1 MPVARAWSLD
11 AARRARLGFSGS
23 KTKLAFWKS
32 NVRARLLREAQQAKN
47 TRRQFTCL
55 QMGKQSAGT
64 TNAKGHSESFPCPF
78 AVCDSGDERDRPR
91 SDFRAE
97 ISD

>member
-32 NVRARLLREAQQAKN
+32 NVRASCRKRQQANK
-47 TRRQFTCL
+47 TRDGNLPAC
-55 QMGKQSAGT
+55 
-64 TNAKGHSESFPCPF
+64 KGANSRE
-78 AVCDSGDERDRPR
+78 
-91 SDFRAE
+91 
-97 ISD
+97 

>member
-32 NVRARLLREAQQAKN
+32 NVRARLLREAQVRNSQT
-47 TRRQFTCL
+47 TRDAAIYYLPANGQTVGRNDERE
-55 QMGKQSAGT
+55 GT
-64 TNAKGHSESFPCPF
+64 QESFPCPF
-78 AVCDSGDERDRPR
+78 AVCDSG
-91 SDFRAE
+91 
-97 ISD
+97 

>member
-32 NVRARLLREAQQAKN
+32 NVRASCAEAATSQQHA
-47 TRRQFTCL
+47 TAIYLPAFW
-55 QMGKQSAGT
+55 GKQSRIKAGT
-64 TNAKGHSESFPCPF
+64 TNAKGHGIFSVPF
-78 AVCDSGDERDRPR
+78 RGL
-91 SDFRAE
+91 
-97 ISD
+97 

>member
-23 KTKLAFWKS
+23 KTTLAFWKS
-32 NVRARLLREAQQAKN
+32 NVRARLLREAQVGKCATAKQHA
-47 TRRQFTCL
+47 TRQFTCL

-78 AVCDSGDERDRPR
+78 AVCDSG
-91 SDFRAE
+91 
-97 ISD
+97 

>member
-32 NVRARLLREAQQAKN
+32 NVRARLLREATSQT
-47 TRRQFTCL
+47 TRDAAIYLPANGQTVVR
-55 QMGKQSAGT
+55 
-64 TNAKGHSESFPCPF
+64 N
-78 AVCDSGDERDRPR
+78 DEREGTLGIFSVP
-91 SDFRAE
+91 FRGL
-97 ISD
+97 

>member
-32 NVRARLLREAQQAKN
+32 NVRASCAEAATSQQHA
-47 TRRQFTCL
+47 TRQFTCL
-55 QMGKQSAGT
+55 QRGRQTVANKSR
-64 TNAKGHSESFPCPF
+64 N
-78 AVCDSGDERDRPR
+78 DEREGTRNL
-91 SDFRAE
+91 FRAL
-97 ISD
+97 SRFVTR